1 MTPPEQFRWPL
12 ERCWVC
18 AGWIF
23 RDDATRELPG
33 FGLIVHAHCYESA
46 DPPVTRRPPDAA

>member
-33 FGLIVHAHCYESA
+33 LGLIVHARCYESA
-46 DPPVTRRPPDAA
+46 DPPVTRRPPAAS